1 MKTTKQ
7 SLFLILLLGG
17 FSIPG
22 QLFGQNVGIGTNA
35 PSHKLTIISPDTN
48 TVRLIGPTSI
58 YGYNAKLH
66 FGDGNLVFLKEFI
79 DDGLNIHA
87 SSRTNITGGSVGI
100 NLLPAT
106 IPTHRL
112 TIRSTNPDALRLI
125 GPAADESTA
134 RLNFGDANNVY
145 LEEDLDDVLSIYAT
159 GRTAIMGGNVGV
171 GITTP
176 SHRLTVT
183 STVTDDALR
192 LIGPGTA
199 GSGARL
205 NFGDGDYV
213 YLDEDADDQLTIYS
227 SGRTAIMGGNLGIG
241 TQLPSEKVEVYGP
254 SANLMI
260 SNTAETSA
268 GIAFQDFQT
277 TTENASILFNSS
289 TNLLGILHNGTA
301 RMVIGGNLTFSPIG
315 TAFPMAMSEV
325 IDITTGIPI
334 PTSIP
339 VFAPTQPGFG
349 YLGVS
354 TKPWGRIYA
363 TDHYST
369 NVFNLI
375 FDTYDDLALLNA
387 IEADTVW
394 DVQLQHHVMRMD
406 PNTMPAPIMERDTF
420 ADGSL
425 GLPVM
430 SYNRAIGLL
439 MGSARQLDAQT
450 KERDARIA
458 ARTEILADAMGV
470 EFSQSG
476 TVTRPIHDQG
486 THETSSTE
494 IRVLFSD
501 AFQSQLQPGQQP
513 TIHITPR
520 SWYLQYMVA
529 SVDENGFTL
538 KVKMDPSESGFAFN
552 WQANASTEVSLA
564 NSTSHLDDVFYK
576 TPIEVVGEYPVL
588 DRKAE
593 EAALIE
599 KAKRAYEADPSFSEF
614 TSTDSESVDQPEK
627 APTQEPAWVMPPKQ
641 KNSEPAPQPYIKEIP
656 RP

>member
-7 SLFLILLLGG
+7 SIFLLFLLGCL
-17 FSIPG
+17 SIPV
-22 QLFGQNVGIGTNA
+22 QLLGQNVGIGTNE
-35 PSHKLTIISPDTN
+35 PSHKLTIISSDTN

-87 SSRTNITGGSVGI
+87 NSRTNITGGNVGI
-100 NLLPAT
+100 NLLPTT
-106 IPTHRL
+106 IPSHRL
-112 TIRSTNPDALRLI
+112 TIKSEDPNTLRLI
-125 GPAADESTA
+125 GPEVDESTA
-134 RLNFGDANNVY
+134 RLNFGDGNNVY

-192 LIGPGTA
+192 LIGPELN

-205 NFGDGDYV
+205 NFGDEDLV
-213 YLDEDADDQLTIYS
+213 YLDEDGDDRLTIYS
-227 SGRTAIMGGNLGIG
+227 SGRTAIMGGSLGIG

-260 SNTAETSA
+260 SNTSETSA
-268 GIAFQDFQT
+268 GIAFQDFQAPA
-277 TTENASILFNSS
+277 ENASILFNSS
-289 TNLLGILHNGTA
+289 TNNLGILHNGA
-301 RMVIGGNLTFSPIG
+301 PRIILDGELRFSPLG
-315 TAFPMAMSEV
+315 TSAPMGMAQVFDFTSGLPVPTTLPAFLPVVA
-325 IDITTGIPI
+325 DI
-334 PTSIP
+334 
-339 VFAPTQPGFG
+339 G
-349 YLGVS
+349 YLGTS
-354 TKPWGRIYA
+354 TQPWGKIYS
-363 TDHYST
+363 TEHYST

-394 DVQLQHHVMRMD
+394 DVKLQHHVMRMD

-425 GLPVM
+425 GRPMM

-439 MGSARQLDAQT
+439 MGSARQLDTQT
-450 KERDARIA
+450 RERDARIA

-470 EFSQSG
+470 EFSQSN
-476 TVTRPIHDQG
+476 TIMRSIHDQG
-486 THETSSTE
+486 TQETSNTE
-494 IRVLFSD
+494 IRVLFSED
-501 AFQSQLQPGQQP
+501 FQALLRPGQQP

-529 SVDENGFTL
+529 SVDEKGFTL
-538 KVKMDPSESGFAFN
+538 KVKMDPSESSFAFN
-552 WQANASTEVSLA
+552 WQANATAEVSPA

-588 DRKAE
+588 DRRAE
-593 EAALIE
+593 ESALLE
-599 KAKRAYEADPSFSEF
+599 KATQAYEAAPPLFEVSPTVTEPLD
-614 TSTDSESVDQPEK
+614 ESKK

-641 KNSEPAPQPYIKEIP
+641 ENSEPAPQPYIKEIP